1 MQNHNWRKKEA
12 QGMQKLTTAMKTS
25 GAVEIYQRL
34 REISGGKVLDVGT
47 SQGGFIDTLMK
58 SLKDYDS
65 FIGIDISQKDLEK
78 ARSRFTDKPVEF
90 DIMNAES
97 MGFEDET
104 FDMVSMSYCIHH
116 LKNPKIVLD
125 EIKRVLKQNGYLI
138 IEECFCDGDQDESK
152 QTDIMLHSLNIKIDT
167 LRGENHYE
175 ILSRKQLKDLVMSM
189 KLSDIESY
197 ESKRFVKCLFC
208 EDMEE
213 CDDPKN
219 KDNVD
224 FHLKDMDDML
234 KAMIDHPQYKELCQ
248 EADSL
253 RKRVRATG
261 VMPASHLF
269 FVCRKRKSKS

>member
-1 MQNHNWRKKEA
+1 
-12 QGMQKLTTAMKTS
+12 MQKLTTAMKTS

-47 SQGGFIDTLMK
+47 SQGSFIDTLMK
-58 SLKDYDS
+58 TLKDYDS

-78 ARSRFTDKPVEF
+78 ARSKFTDKPVEF

-104 FDMVSMSYCIHH
+104 FDTVCISYSIHH
-116 LKNPKIVLD
+116 LKNPKQVFA
-125 EIKRVLKQNGYLI
+125 EIKRVLKQNGHLI
-138 IEECFCDGDQDESK
+138 IKECFYDGDQEESK
-152 QTDIMLHSLNIKIDT
+152 QTDIMLHNFCIKIDT
-167 LRGENHYE
+167 LRGDNHFE
-175 ILSRKQLKDLVMSM
+175 MFSRKQLKDLVMSM
-189 KLSDIESY
+189 KLRDIEVY

-208 EDMEE
+208 EDMVE

-224 FHLKDMDDML
+224 FHLKDIDEL
-234 KAMIDHPQYKELCQ
+234 IEKMIDYPQYEELCQ

-261 VMPASHLF
+261 VTPASHLF
-269 FVCRKRKSKS
+269 FVCRK